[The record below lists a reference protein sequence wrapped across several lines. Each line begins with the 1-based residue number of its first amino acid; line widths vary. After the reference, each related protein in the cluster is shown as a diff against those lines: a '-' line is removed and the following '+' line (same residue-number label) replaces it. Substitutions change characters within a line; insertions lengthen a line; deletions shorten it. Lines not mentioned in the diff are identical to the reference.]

1 MRHRLARLLLALLLC
16 GPLVALAHPALWVVR
31 QGATTVYLFGTIH
44 VLPAGTAWRFPAL
57 DAALAKSDAL
67 YVEITDDN
75 AANMAALVL
84 RYGLD
89 TTQSLSSTLP
99 PFDRGRLEH
108 AVRLAQ
114 VPGGMPAVNLMRPW
128 LAALT
133 LTVTPL
139 LKAGFDPAL
148 GVDRQLRA
156 QMQAAGKPV
165 RGLETAEEQIRY
177 LADMPTAQQLA
188 FLRATLRD
196 RDHAGMDVRKL
207 LAAWLAGDTDTIAQ
221 LENTELR
228 EGQPALYQRLLVTR
242 NATWAA
248 RIAHLLDTPG
258 TVFVAVGAAHLAG
271 PDSVQAQLEKRGIRA
286 QRE

>member
-1 MRHRLARLLLALLLC
+1 MRGLLARLLLALLLC
-16 GPLVALAHPALWVVR
+16 APLAALAHPALWVVR
-31 QGATTVYLFGTIH
+31 QGASTVYLFGTIH
-44 VLPAGTAWRFPAL
+44 VLPANTAWRFPAL
-57 DAALAKSDAL
+57 ETALAESDAL

-75 AANMAALVL
+75 AVNMTALVL
-84 RYGLD
+84 RYGVD
-89 TTQSLSSTLP
+89 TTQSLSSTLTS
-99 PFDRGRLEH
+99 FDRGRLAR

-114 VPGGMPAVNLMRPW
+114 VPGGMAAVDLMRPW

-133 LTVTPL
+133 LTVTPI
-139 LKAGFDPAL
+139 LKAGFDPAQ
-148 GVDRQLRA
+148 GVDRQLRT

-165 RGLETAEEQIRY
+165 HGLETAEEQIRY

-196 RDHAGMDVRKL
+196 SGHANIDLKQL
-207 LAAWLAGDTDTIAQ
+207 LAAWLAGDTDTIAR
-221 LENTELR
+221 LENAELR

-248 RIAHLLDTPG
+248 RLAHLLDTPG

-271 PDSVQAQLEKRGIRA
+271 PDSVQVQLEKRGIHA
-286 QRE
+286 LRE